1 MHSSYTL
8 VVASTNMD
16 ASLQGWVAF
25 VLFASPKVHV
35 CCSSP
40 ICSSVSRAHS
50 FSALKLLFLYY
61 PFIKGLSFQPQ
72 TTQMSSSQDIC
83 SSLVLASR
91 DTSDSIRQH
100 CCLCFLFISREL
112 PLLGH
117 VYLFWHLLPLFLQ
130 EQVCSST
137 FSCSRGMNP
146 WQTISGG
153 LISPFI

>member
-1 MHSSYTL
+1 MLSSYTL
-8 VVASTNMD
+8 VVTSTNMD
-16 ASLQGWVAF
+16 ASLQGWVSF
-25 VLFASPKVHV
+25 VLFGSPKVHA

-40 ICSSVSRAHS
+40 LCSSVSRSHS
-50 FSALKLLFLYY
+50 LSALRLLFLYY
-61 PFIKGLSFQPQ
+61 PFIEGLSFQPQ
-72 TTQMSSSQDIC
+72 TTQMSSS
-83 SSLVLASR
+83 R
-91 DTSDSIRQH
+91 DNSDSIRQH
-100 CCLCFLFISREL
+100 CVLCFLFISREL